1 MDQKGDP
8 GISAP
13 KVLEHDTSD
22 VLQYHLENI
31 FIPRRSWALSKLE
44 KQSNRKYVSLTHDQ
58 GIMLWMM
65 PSQTATRLRLD
76 GPSWRGMALSS
87 KDFLAWFANSCHG
100 EQMGM

>member
-31 FIPRRSWALSKLE
+31 FYTPKILSLK
-44 KQSNRKYVSLTHDQ
+44 
-58 GIMLWMM
+58 
-65 PSQTATRLRLD
+65 
-76 GPSWRGMALSS
+76 
-87 KDFLAWFANSCHG
+87 
-100 EQMGM
+100 